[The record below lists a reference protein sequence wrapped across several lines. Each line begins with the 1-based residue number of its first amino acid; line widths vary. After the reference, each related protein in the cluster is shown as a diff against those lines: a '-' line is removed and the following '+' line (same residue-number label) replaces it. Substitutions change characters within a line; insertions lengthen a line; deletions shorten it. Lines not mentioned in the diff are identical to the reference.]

1 MRQAPLFLLLV
12 FTSFAWPEEVTIE
25 SIKDLQWKNRIILI
39 SAGEASEEWVY
50 RLGESEAEIVDRDI
64 VWIALWGSSYRSN
77 LTASIS
83 EKLVDEIQSR
93 YFENETTRMVLIGKD
108 GGVKDASSRLK
119 LPELFALIDGMP
131 MRRAEIRSRSN

>member
-12 FTSFAWPEEVTIE
+12 FTSLAWPEEVTIE

-39 SAGEASEEWVY
+39 SAGEASEEWIY

-77 LTASIS
+77 LAASIS

-93 YFENETTRMVLIGKD
+93 
-108 GGVKDASSRLK
+108 
-119 LPELFALIDGMP
+119 
-131 MRRAEIRSRSN
+131 

>member
-12 FTSFAWPEEVTIE
+12 FTSLAWPEEVTIE

-39 SAGEASEEWVY
+39 SAGEASEEWIY
-50 RLGESEAEIVDRDI
+50 RLGESEAEIFERDI

-77 LTASIS
+77 LAASIS

-108 GGVKDASSRLK
+108 GGVKDASNRLN
-119 LPELFALIDGMP
+119 LSELFALIAGMP

>member
-12 FTSFAWPEEVTIE
+12 FTSLAWPEEVTIE

-39 SAGEASEEWVY
+39 SAGEASEEWIY

-77 LTASIS
+77 LAASIS

-108 GGVKDASSRLK
+108 GGVKDASNRLN
-119 LPELFALIDGMP
+119 LSELFALIDGMP

>member
-12 FTSFAWPEEVTIE
+12 FTSLAWPEEVTIE

-77 LTASIS
+77 LRASIS

-93 YFENETTRMVLIGKD
+93 YFENETTRMVLVGKD
-108 GGVKDASSRLK
+108 GGVKDASNRLN